1 VQVPGVPHPL
11 HLFAAGSPLTM
22 AVRSMGMTAAAAN
35 ADSRRRGGG
44 GAVVALSGSL
54 PKGAPTNYY
63 ATLVRA
69 IQQDGG
75 GRAVLDTSGAAL
87 EAGLRAAP
95 WAVKPNRGE
104 AEVLLGRRLA
114 TAESVGVQ
122 AVAAARAAA
131 GVGGDSSTEA
141 AAAAAAAVAADH
153 AAAAAEIRA
162 RWGVEWVL
170 LSDGE
175 AGLVVACSAGAWH
188 CRADLDST
196 DRAGIVNDQ
205 GCGDAAVAGFMSGA
219 LLSGVAAAV
228 AVGQPPQPQQVEL
241 MARRAV
247 LASTC
252 NLFSST
258 PGQLSAAHLQRFGE
272 GGADER
278 RVRVT
283 QITAGR

>member
-1 VQVPGVPHPL
+1 
-11 HLFAAGSPLTM
+11 M
-22 AVRSMGMTAAAAN
+22 
-35 ADSRRRGGG
+35 
-44 GAVVALSGSL
+44 VALSGSL
-54 PKGAPTNYY
+54 PKGAPTDYY

-69 IQQDGG
+69 IQQGPGG

-131 GVGGDSSTEA
+131 GAGGDSSTA
-141 AAAAAAAVAADH
+141 AAAAAAADH

-188 CRADLDST
+188 CRAELDST

-219 LLSGVAAAV
+219 LLSGVAAA

-252 NLFSST
+252 NLFTST
-258 PGQLSAAHLQRFGE
+258 PGQLSAAHLRRFGE

-283 QITAGR
+283 QLLDVGH